1 MFRAGIFTFNECSG
15 TCVIGIQNMDPDLE
29 SCGIPVGIQFR
40 SGSDITLISMVTG
53 ILIGVEVNLDERRTV
68 S

>member
-1 MFRAGIFTFNECSG
+1 
-15 TCVIGIQNMDPDLE
+15 MDPDLE